1 MNQTQLFNHPPLKAS
16 SIIGTHVANTDGE
29 SLGEI
34 KDVVIDS
41 ATGRVAYCV
50 VSFGGFLGMGEK
62 LFAIPFDAFD
72 YDLNQHQYVLEAP
85 KGRFKA
91 ARGFDADHWPSLADD
106 KWNRGVNKYYR
117 LSPDWE

>member
-1 MNQTQLFNHPPLKAS
+1 MNQTQLFNHPPLKVS
-16 SIIGTHVANTDGE
+16 SIIGTHVANADGE

-41 ATGRVAYCV
+41 ASGRVAYCV

-72 YDLNQHQYVLEAP
+72 YDLNKHQYVLEAP
-85 KGRFKA
+85 KERFKA
-91 ARGFDADHWPSLADD
+91 AQGFDADHWPSLADD